1 MAGMAGMEQQTDRG
15 SEDMVSKVSK
25 GEGDSEDRLTKVANR
40 EGGDELA

>member
-1 MAGMAGMEQQTDRG
+1 MPPNQRRYFLLYLSAATG
-15 SEDMVSKVSK
+15 VSKVSK